1 VTFVVDASLTLAWC
15 FDDESSSYADTIL
28 GRLHD
33 EDAIAPAIWPFEVA
47 NGLRTA
53 ERRGRLDGA
62 ELPRLRQMLES
73 LPVRVET
80 VILSHVLAEVLEAA
94 RNLELSAYDAAYLTL
109 ASDRQL
115 PLATGDDRLR
125 EACRRAGV
133 EHVAA

>member
-1 VTFVVDASLTLAWC
+1 MTFVVDASLTLAWC
-15 FDDESSSYADTIL
+15 FDDESSPYADTVL
-28 GRLHD
+28 GRLQR
-33 EDAIAPAIWPFEVA
+33 EDAIAPAIWPFEIA

-80 VILSHVLAEVLEAA
+80 VILSEVLAEVLEAA
-94 RNLELSAYDAAYLTL
+94 RSLELSACDAAYLTL
-109 ASDRQL
+109 ASERGV

-133 EHVAA
+133 EPLAE

>member
-1 VTFVVDASLTLAWC
+1 M
-15 FDDESSSYADTIL
+15 IL
-28 GRLHD
+28 GRLQG

-73 LPVRVET
+73 LPVRVDT
-80 VILSHVLAEVLEAA
+80 VTLSHVLAEVLEAA
-94 RNLELSAYDAAYLTL
+94 RSLDLSASDAAYLTV
-109 ASDRQL
+109 ASDRGA
-115 PLATGDDRLR
+115 PFATGDERLR

-133 EHVAA
+133 ERLVE